1 MSTHARMGPS
11 LAFPTTWSG
20 RVTESKGLRLCFL
33 CLMLLVYVEYLT
45 FSDAY
50 LSDGM
55 TFTLFAVSGLLAL

>member
-55 TFTLFAVSGLLAL
+55 TFTLFAAFGLLAL